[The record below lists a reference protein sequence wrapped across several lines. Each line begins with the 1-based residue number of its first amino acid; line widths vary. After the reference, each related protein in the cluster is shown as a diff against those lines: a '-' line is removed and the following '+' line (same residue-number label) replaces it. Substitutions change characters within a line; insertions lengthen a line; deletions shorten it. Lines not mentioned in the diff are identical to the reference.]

1 MPCKHCGDNWHNL
14 SDCFEGLYEM
24 SEFLDKMERKARNVF
39 QNMEYINHLV
49 RKLTKSQLKLMT
61 LQLDGTITK
70 TRRELEEFCIQ
81 HLREVH
87 EEPDTR
93 HCIQISQSK
102 KPEIF
107 NQTTTPTVPFLSK
120 ISQAKPEIFNQTTQ
134 QSNPVIQADEQCPIC
149 FEQSH
154 VLTNCGHSYCGD
166 CILTHIGQNGINCP
180 MCRTDIH
187 SLETNGPINHKR
199 ANKLSRRSDEF
210 YFKTVDKI
218 QPVEPKKVLAKEP
231 PVQTFEFDYS
241 YTVGGVTYYC
251 VYTHRVPSSN
261 RVYNPSYLLR
271 DENTTV

>member
-14 SDCFEGLYEM
+14 SDCFEGLFEM
-24 SEFLDKMERKARNVF
+24 GEFLDKMERKARIKH

-61 LQLDGTITK
+61 IQLDGSITK

-81 HLREVH
+81 HLLEVH
-87 EEPDTR
+87 EKPDTR
-93 HCIQISQSK
+93 HCIQISQ
-102 KPEIF
+102 
-107 NQTTTPTVPFLSK
+107 
-120 ISQAKPEIFNQTTQ
+120 AKP
-134 QSNPVIQADEQCPIC
+134 VIKADEQCPIC

-154 VLTNCGHSYCGD
+154 VLTNCGHSYCGE

-187 SLETNGPINHKR
+187 SLETNRSINHKR

-218 QPVEPKKVLAKEP
+218 QPVEPKKVEAKAP

-241 YTVGGVTYYC
+241 YTVGGATYYC
-251 VYTHRVPSSN
+251 VYTHRVPSSSSN
-261 RVYNPSYLLR
+261 RVYNESYSSR
-271 DENTTV
+271 GGNTTV